1 MARLNWS
8 RIGLHVV
15 FWLVYIVL
23 NGVLNCILHG
33 KLPIWDHLPATM
45 LGELFSLPPKIA
57 LVYFIFYYII
67 PLYLD
72 RSKVGIL
79 VALMLAAFVT
89 TAIFY
94 RLFVGYLYFP
104 IFAPERNFVIFNL
117 NGFVLALFDLF
128 ITTAAAASIKM
139 IRVHYKS
146 IEFEQELIREKLQSE
161 LSFLRAQTNPHFLF
175 NTLNNLFVL
184 ARKKSDKTADAIMML
199 SKIMRFVLYEC
210 RQPRIAV
217 SDEARVIQDYI
228 ELEKLRYNKRL
239 TVDYQED
246 TDNPHASIA
255 PLLLLPFVENSFK
268 HGASGTT
275 GDVIISIQIF
285 LRNNQLTFMVKNTVD
300 SDVDSNGISG
310 GIGLRN
316 VQRQLD
322 LLYAGHYN
330 LHTGRENG
338 FFIAELQL
346 NLEE

>member
-1 MARLNWS
+1 LNA
-8 RIGLHVV
+8 
-15 FWLVYIVL
+15 VL
-23 NGVLNCILHG
+23 NNIDG
-33 KLPIWDHLPATM
+33 KMDQLSEAM

-72 RSKVGIL
+72 RSKVGKL
-79 VALMLAAFVT
+79 VLLILAAFVICT
-89 TAIFY
+89 IFY
-94 RLFVGYLYFP
+94 RLFVGYLFFRP
-104 IFAPERNFVIFNL
+104 FHPDRNFIIFNTKGVIL
-117 NGFVLALFDLF
+117 TVFDLF
-128 ITTAAAASIKM
+128 ITAAAAVTIKM

-217 SDEARVIQDYI
+217 ADEARVIQDYI
-228 ELEKLRYNKRL
+228 ELEKLRYNDRL

-268 HGASGTT
+268 HGANSTPGEV
-275 GDVIISIQIF
+275 VIAIRIF
-285 LRNNQLTFMVKNTVD
+285 LRNNHLSFTVKNTVD
-300 SDVDSNGISG
+300 SDLDSNGISG

-322 LLYAGHYN
+322 LLYAGHYK
-330 LHTGRENG
+330 LHTAREDG
-338 FFIAELQL
+338 FFIAELEL
-346 NLEE
+346 NLAG